1 MNTREIQLRKLGFV
15 SNQHEQAYTLSKYNN
30 CWFIDFWKIIDYNDY
45 KWDIIINELVCEL
58 EKSKIDFTNHLKGS
72 EGYNFAQKE
81 FKKKLKDKYN
91 HYNSKL
97 HQLSVPK
104 MGRTVYQLEEL
115 KLSSKI
121 ELLKELMNES
131 T

>member
-1 MNTREIQLRKLGFV
+1 MNTREIQLRQLGFERNNHQYCFHKYVYDV
-15 SNQHEQAYTLSKYNN
+15 SWYVDFSDIFEPIDYDWECYLENLKFELEQAKNQY
-30 CWFIDFWKIIDYNDY
+30 Y
-45 KWDIIINELVCEL
+45 KEIKESNAY
-58 EKSKIDFTNHLKGS
+58 S
-72 EGYNFAQKE
+72 FAQKE
-81 FKKKLKDKYN
+81 FKKKLKDNYN